1 MPTDKKYLLDANVF
15 MEAKRRYYAFDIC
28 PGYWD
33 CLVAHHQED
42 RVLSLD
48 RVKQELERGGD
59 DLWEWAESV
68 MPGAC
73 FASSDDPSV
82 TAEFAQILAWVQG
95 QAQFFPEAKAE
106 FAGNTDGWLVAYAK
120 AKSLV
125 LVTQEVFSRDARR
138 KVPIPNVCEAFGVTY
153 VNTFEMLRELETQ
166 FSWQP
171 GT

>member
-1 MPTDKKYLLDANVF
+1 MSTDRKFLLDANVF
-15 MEAKRRYYAFDIC
+15 IEAKRRYYAFDLC
-28 PGYWD
+28 PGYWES
-33 CLVAHHQED
+33 LVWNHQED
-42 RVLSLD
+42 RVQSLD

-59 DLWEWAESV
+59 DLKQWVTSV
-68 MPGAC
+68 MPGTC
-73 FASSDDPSV
+73 FASSDDPLV
-82 TAEFAQILAWVQG
+82 TGEFAQILAWVQG

-125 LVTQEVFSRDARR
+125 LVTQEVFARDARR
-138 KVPIPNVCEAFGVTY
+138 TVPIPNVCEAFGVTY
-153 VNTFEMLRELETQ
+153 VNTYEMLRELATQ

>member
-33 CLVAHHQED
+33 CLVWHQQKG
-42 RVLSLD
+42 RVESLD
-48 RVKQELERGGD
+48 RVKQELKRGGD

-68 MPGAC
+68 MPQAC

-82 TAEFAQILAWVQG
+82 TAKFAQILSWVQG
-95 QAQFFPEAKAE
+95 EAQFFPEAKAK
-106 FAGNTDGWLVAYAK
+106 FAADTDGWLIAYAK

-125 LVTQEVFSRDARR
+125 LVTHEVLSPDARR
-138 KVPIPNVCEAFGVTY
+138 TVPIPNVCEAFGVPY
-153 VNTFEMLRELETQ
+153 VDTFDMLRELETR

-171 GT
+171 AT